1 MKRWIWTVVAGFGL
15 VALGCAGGGA
25 GGGQGSAGAGA
36 TGRGGSSGAAGGSQ
50 SGGGS
55 TGSAGTSG
63 AGGGSAIAGTTGS
76 GGAAGSGGGAGGASG
91 AAGIGGQA
99 GQGTAGTGGPAGAG
113 GIGGGGRGGGAA
125 GTGGLQTA
133 TDASRF
139 SMDPG
144 WKFVRQD
151 VTGAQAVAFD
161 DSAWTTVSTPHTYN
175 DVDSYRVYANHSSGD
190 TGTYDGPA
198 WYRKHFK
205 IPASYSGGKVILE
218 FERIRQA
225 ARFYINGTSV
235 GSCEDGITACG
246 VDVTGKVN
254 FGATENVLAVRVD
267 NNRNYVESTTNTGF
281 EWTGKAFNPDYG
293 GLVGHVWLHVP
304 GKLYQTYP
312 LYNNLQ
318 TTGVYV
324 YPSAFANVTAAQGD
338 VTVNVESQ
346 VRNET
351 DAARNVTLSV
361 EIFDAAT
368 GFRVTTFQGSATAIS
383 AGQTV
388 TLKAS
393 GPLPAAKLWSDLTPN
408 LYDVVTSLMADGGAV
423 SRRTTRTGFRQ
434 TQFRGG
440 VGTGGVYVN
449 GRFVYLLGYAQ
460 RASNDWA
467 ALGQAVPDW
476 MHDYTTNL
484 VKGSNS
490 NYIRWMHIT
499 PQRVDVA
506 SDDKFGVINI
516 APAGD
521 KEADVTGVQWTQRT
535 NVMRAS
541 IIYLRNN
548 PSILFW
554 EAGNNGISA
563 AHMKEMQDLRKQ
575 WDPNGGRAMGCRD
588 LDDAGAAPYAEYFGT
603 MVGYDPSWTPSNDT
617 DYHRGYSN
625 DYRNRAPII
634 EAEDERDEAARRYWD
649 DYSPPHV
656 GGFKPGPDDTYHWT
670 SESII
675 TGDSTTKAAIWRLDI
690 WKNVYSIQNKD
701 SAHSRYA
708 GYASIYFSDSDAD
721 GRQMSS
727 EVARASGKVDAVR
740 LPKQLYFAHRVVG
753 NPQPDIH
760 IIGHWNYP
768 AGTRKTMYVVAN
780 TPQVELFVNATS
792 IGKSST
798 PTDHYLFSFPNVTW
812 SSGMVRA
819 VGYDASGKQVASHQ
833 LQTVGAAASLKLTAT
848 VGPGDLQA
856 DGADVVMIDFEVVDA
871 AGQRVPTDE
880 ARVDFS
886 MTGPGVWR
894 GGYNSGVLASTNN
907 MYLMTEAGIN
917 RVFVRSTLTPGTI
930 TVTATRAG
938 LTAASVS
945 VTSKAVPV
953 VDGLL

>member
-1 MKRWIWTVVAGFGL
+1 
-15 VALGCAGGGA
+15 
-25 GGGQGSAGAGA
+25 
-36 TGRGGSSGAAGGSQ
+36 
-50 SGGGS
+50 
-55 TGSAGTSG
+55 
-63 AGGGSAIAGTTGS
+63 
-76 GGAAGSGGGAGGASG
+76 
-91 AAGIGGQA
+91 
-99 GQGTAGTGGPAGAG
+99 
-113 GIGGGGRGGGAA
+113 
-125 GTGGLQTA
+125 
-133 TDASRF
+133 
-139 SMDPG
+139 
-144 WKFVRQD
+144 
-151 VTGAQAVAFD
+151 
-161 DSAWTTVSTPHTYN
+161 
-175 DVDSYRVYANHSSGD
+175 
-190 TGTYDGPA
+190 
-198 WYRKHFK
+198 
-205 IPASYSGGKVILE
+205 
-218 FERIRQA
+218 
-225 ARFYINGTSV
+225 
-235 GSCEDGITACG
+235 
-246 VDVTGKVN
+246 
-254 FGATENVLAVRVD
+254 
-267 NNRNYVESTTNTGF
+267 
-281 EWTGKAFNPDYG
+281 
-293 GLVGHVWLHVP
+293 
-304 GKLYQTYP
+304 
-312 LYNNLQ
+312 
-318 TTGVYV
+318 
-324 YPSAFANVTAAQGD
+324 
-338 VTVNVESQ
+338 

-361 EIFDAAT
+361 DIVDAAT
-368 GFRVTTFQGSATAIS
+368 GARVTTFQGSATAVGV
-383 AGQTV
+383 GQSV

-393 GPLPAAKLWSDLTPN
+393 GPLTSAKLWSDLTPN
-408 LYDVVTSLMADGGAV
+408 LHDVVTSLVVDGSAV
-423 SRRTTRTGFRQ
+423 NRRTTRTGFRQ

-476 MHDYTTNL
+476 MHDYTADL

-499 PQRVDVA
+499 PQRVDVV
-506 SDDKFGVINI
+506 SDDKYGIINI

-603 MVGYDPSWTPSNDT
+603 MVGYDPSWTPSNDVS
-617 DYHRGYSN
+617 YHRGYSN
-625 DYRNRAPII
+625 NYRNQAPII
-634 EAEDERDEAARRYWD
+634 EAEDERDEAGRRFWD
-649 DYSPPHV
+649 DDSPPHV

-708 GYASIYFSDSDAD
+708 GYASIYFSDSNAD

-753 NPQPDIH
+753 NTQPDIH
-760 IIGHWNYP
+760 IIGHWTYP

-780 TPQVELFVNATS
+780 TPQVELFVNGTS

-798 PTDHYLFSFPNVTW
+798 PTDHYLFSFPNVSW
-812 SSGMVRA
+812 ASGTVRA
-819 VGYDASGKQVASHQ
+819 VGYDASGKQVASHE
-833 LQTVGAAASLKLTAT
+833 LETAGAATSLKLTAT
-848 VGPGDLQA
+848 TGPNGLQA

-886 MTGPGVWR
+886 MTGPGLWR
-894 GGYNSGVLASTNN
+894 GGYNSGILGSTNN
-907 MYLMTEAGIN
+907 TYLSTEAGIN
-917 RVFVRSTLTPGTI
+917 RAFVRSSLTPGTI

-938 LTAASVS
+938 LAAASVS
-945 VTSKAVPV
+945 VTSSAVPV
-953 VDGLL
+953 VDGLR